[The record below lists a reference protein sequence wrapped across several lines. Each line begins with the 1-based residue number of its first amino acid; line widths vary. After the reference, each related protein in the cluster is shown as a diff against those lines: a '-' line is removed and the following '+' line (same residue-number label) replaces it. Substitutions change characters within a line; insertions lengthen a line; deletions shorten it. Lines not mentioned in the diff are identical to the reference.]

1 MAKLTLTPK
10 DLLYI
15 EDIINATMILYK
27 KTCLEQELVQ
37 DKQLKKHLENVCSDL
52 KNQGQTLLQIL
63 EEAK

>member
-27 KTCLEQELVQ
+27 KTCLEQL
-37 DKQLKKHLENVCSDL
+37 
-52 KNQGQTLLQIL
+52 QGFKEIL
-63 EEAK
+63 